1 MIEREG
7 CQLSIRVQ
15 CLLLGVNRSTVYYE
29 PRGVSGSDLAVM
41 RLLDEQYTR
50 TPQYGVERMT
60 AWLKRIS
67 IVIGH
72 NRVRRLMR
80 LMGLEAIY
88 PRPRLSQSSGQQ
100 HRKYPYLLGGL
111 TIDRPNHVWAADITY
126 IRLWRGFAYL
136 VAIMDWHSRYVLSW
150 VLSTTLDAHFC
161 VESLREALAIGRPE
175 IFNTDQG
182 SQFTSD
188 GFIGVLE
195 DADIAISMDGRG
207 RVFDNIF
214 VERLWRSVK
223 YEEVYL
229 KDYGTVEEARQNLAA
244 YFHLYNYE
252 RLHQSLGYLTP
263 AEVYFGYEADFSC
276 SVPHSADSLEIA
288 KVTI

>member
-1 MIEREG
+1 
-7 CQLSIRVQ
+7 V
-15 CLLLGVNRSTVYYE
+15 
-29 PRGVSGSDLAVM
+29 
-41 RLLDEQYTR
+41 
-50 TPQYGVERMT
+50 
-60 AWLKRIS
+60 
-67 IVIGH
+67 
-72 NRVRRLMR
+72 
-80 LMGLEAIY
+80 
-88 PRPRLSQSSGQQ
+88 
-100 HRKYPYLLGGL
+100 
-111 TIDRPNHVWAADITY
+111 
-126 IRLWRGFAYL
+126 LWQGFVYL

-150 VLSTTLDAHFC
+150 SLSNTLDAHFC
-161 VESLREALAIGRPE
+161 VEALRQALAIGEPQ

-188 GFIGVLE
+188 GFTGVLKGVG
-195 DADIAISMDGRG
+195 IAISMDGRG

-229 KDYGTVEEARQNLAA
+229 KDYGTVDQARQNLAC
-244 YFHLYNYE
+244 YFHFYNYE

-276 SVPHSADSLEIA
+276 SASHSADSLGMA